1 MSKSKVNISL
11 WFVTLSVSTDDN
23 TVFSLLFSLTLQIHS
38 TLRIHPG
45 SKYFSPQPQ
54 LLLWS
59 PSHHQFLLEWS
70 QYCPNWPPCSFLRQ
84 VSVRSQHSNNNPLK
98 IWIKSSYFSP
108 QISAKVTYFPQ
119 FKKSL
124 QCLGKPYITV
134 TPSSFLPLW
143 LLLLLPRPQPAVPQT
158 LDSLWLFGRTKHF
171 TLGSLCWS
179 SQFPDT
185 FLFQVSIWQTPLTNL
200 NLYSMVHTLT
210 TLLKNAECSL
220 SSNNLCYSTT
230 LYTTKHILYI
240 LLIIFIVHCLIL
252 LECKLYKEAIPV
264 CLVAWGISNTYNR
277 FWHIVS
283 V

>member
-23 TVFSLLFSLTLQIHS
+23 TVFSLLLSLTLQIHS

-143 LLLLLPRPQPAVPQT
+143 LLLLLSRPQPAVPQT
-158 LDSLWLFGRTKHF
+158 LDSVAFWTYQAFH
-171 TLGSLCWS
+171 LGVFVLVVTIPW
-179 SQFPDT
+179 
-185 FLFQVSIWQTPLTNL
+185 
-200 NLYSMVHTLT
+200 
-210 TLLKNAECSL
+210 
-220 SSNNLCYSTT
+220 
-230 LYTTKHILYI
+230 HILIPSIYMTNPFNKFKSLFNGAYPNHAFKKCRMLPFLQQPV
-240 LLIIFIVHCLIL
+240 LLNYLI
-252 LECKLYKEAIPV
+252 
-264 CLVAWGISNTYNR
+264 
-277 FWHIVS
+277 HH
-283 V
+283 